1 MLLQKSFNAKQPSPN
16 HPASSGYKAHFMLR
30 LIPFFQSE
38 LQLITAL
45 KRTDSRAQKVVYERY
60 SGKMM
65 AVCVRY
71 IANRSDAEEVMI
83 DGFMRAFER
92 ISQFREEGSFEGWL
106 RRIMVTESLMFLRRT
121 KAWRQEIALDEVTT
135 EPDYEWADNALEVD
149 DLLRLVGQLPD
160 GYRTVFNLYAIEGY
174 THQEIAHELGI
185 SEGTSKSQLSRAR
198 LWLQTNLVKLEKEY
212 GQANRT
218 SALR

>member
-1 MLLQKSFNAKQPSPN
+1 MP
-16 HPASSGYKAHFMLR
+16 R
-30 LIPFFQSE
+30 IIPFFQSE
-38 LQLITAL
+38 SQLMTAL
-45 KRTDSRAQKVVYERY
+45 KRNDNRAQKVVYERY

-71 IANRSDAEEVMI
+71 IANGSDAEETMI

-92 ISQFREEGSFEGWL
+92 IGQFREEGSFEGWL
-106 RRIMVTESLMFLRRT
+106 RRIMVTESLMFLRKT
-121 KAWRQEIALDEVTT
+121 KSWRQEIGLDEIIT
-135 EPDYEWADNALEVD
+135 EPDYDWADNSLEAD

-160 GYRTVFNLYAIEGY
+160 GYRTIFNLYAIEGY
-174 THQEIAHELGI
+174 THQEIANELGI

-198 LWLQTNLVKLEKEY
+198 LWLQTSLVKLEREY

-218 SALR
+218 SAIR

>member
-1 MLLQKSFNAKQPSPN
+1 VQPSPT
-16 HPASSGYKAHFMLR
+16 HPASSVYKAGFMLR
-30 LIPFFQSE
+30 IIPFFQSE
-38 LQLITAL
+38 SQLLTAL
-45 KRTDSRAQKVVYERY
+45 KRNDNRAQKVVYERY

-71 IANRSDAEEVMI
+71 IANRSDAEETMI
-83 DGFMRAFER
+83 DGFMRAFDR

-106 RRIMVTESLMFLRRT
+106 RRIMVTESLMFLRKT
-121 KAWRQEIALDEVTT
+121 KSWRQEISLDEVTT
-135 EPDYEWADNALEVD
+135 EPDYDWADSSLEAD

-160 GYRTVFNLYAIEGY
+160 GYRTIFNLYAIEGY
-174 THQEIAHELGI
+174 THQEIANELGI

-198 LWLQTNLVKLEKEY
+198 LWLQTSLVKLEREY

>member
-1 MLLQKSFNAKQPSPN
+1 
-16 HPASSGYKAHFMLR
+16 MLR
-30 LIPFFQSE
+30 IIPFFQSE
-38 LQLITAL
+38 SQLITAL
-45 KRTDSRAQKVVYERY
+45 KRSDNRAHKVVYERY

-71 IANRSDAEEVMI
+71 IANRSDAEETMI

-92 ISQFREEGSFEGWL
+92 IGQFREEGSFEGWL

-121 KAWRQEIALDEVTT
+121 KAWRHEIALDEIVT
-135 EPDYEWADNALEVD
+135 EPDYEWAQNSLEAD

-174 THQEIAHELGI
+174 THQEIASELGI

-198 LWLQTNLVKLEKEY
+198 LWLQTSLVKLEREY

>member
-1 MLLQKSFNAKQPSPN
+1 
-16 HPASSGYKAHFMLR
+16 MLR
-30 LIPFFQSE
+30 LIPFFSSE
-38 LQLITAL
+38 NQLVTAL
-45 KRTDSRAQKVVYERY
+45 KRNESRAQKVVYERY

-65 AVCVRY
+65 AVCARY
-71 IANRSDAEEVMI
+71 IANRSDAEETMI
-83 DGFMRAFER
+83 DGFMRAFGR
-92 ISQFREEGSFEGWL
+92 IGQFREEGSFEGWL

-121 KAWRQEIALDEVTT
+121 KAWRQEIALDEITT
-135 EPDYEWADNALEVD
+135 EPDYDWAEGSLEAD
-149 DLLRLVGQLPD
+149 DLLQLVGQLPD

-174 THQEIAHELGI
+174 THQEIAKELGI

-198 LWLQTNLVKLEKEY
+198 LWLQTSLVKLEQEY